1 MPGKL
6 QLQTVLNLPYDR
18 VTFVR
23 EVLSSIFDGRLTAY
37 SPAVVQSNFTAT
49 EQKLLQSVEHYAD
62 LTLDDGS
69 NLRCFE
75 IRLQP
80 QVRIEQSR
88 VGIQQYVRK
97 LLTAGQAVLVNFIT
111 TLANGQPDPAQPW
124 RLTLV
129 AKDTALIDGEIKDRP
144 THAKRYTY
152 LLGPGQACRT
162 AAERLVKLYEQS
174 TLDFAA
180 LVQTFEVEALS
191 KTFFK
196 EYKRHYEAVNTYLNG
211 SAFRASVFKSD
222 EKAIRDWSK
231 KLLGRVVFL
240 YFVQKKGWLGAS
252 STAYQD
258 GNTRYAVN
266 FLTDLFHQAGANDAF
281 YPTWLSTLFFETLN
295 YPRPNDDFT
304 MPDGSHVKVPFLNGG
319 LFDRDAPDQKDP
331 IPLPARLFHNDQ
343 NPDDPALRGFL
354 DFLNSYNFTVHEDSP
369 DDHYVAVDPEM
380 LGNIFENLL
389 EDNKDKGA
397 FYTPKAIVHYM
408 CQESLIEY
416 LHTALNL
423 PKHRADLA
431 DFVGTKLPNT
441 FVLANATAINNL
453 LDSVKICDPAIGSGA
468 FPMGLLQEIYQC
480 KLALPGNTNHAEIKL
495 NTIQNSI
502 YGVDIERGAVDIAR
516 LRFWLSLVV
525 DEERPR
531 SLPNLD
537 YKIVVGNSLVSKLD
551 NEVLTLDW
559 TLRGNIGAEQEIV
572 TLTKRLG
579 QKQRAFFT
587 ASGDKATAQRDI
599 RDLKIDLL
607 LAQINLDRAKLL
619 AKMPAASLFGVS
631 AKEQKLHLALQE
643 QLQGV
648 DATILKL
655 KTLRQDSTQTLP
667 YFDWRLD
674 FPEVLNPHVT
684 ENVGFDIV
692 VGNPPYVQIQK
703 LDEPTKAALENQK
716 YETYT
721 RMGDLYQLFYEI
733 GLNVLVPGGHLCYI
747 TSNKWMRTDYGK
759 VTRSYFATNFKTN
772 KVIDFGMA
780 QLFDSATTYTNIL
793 LASKQPPISKLTI
806 CRVANDYN
814 SRTSL
819 RDYIQANQVELE
831 HPGEGSWIAHK
842 KNEYELI
849 KRIENQGV
857 ALKKWDIQINYG
869 IKTGLN
875 NAFVIDTP
883 TRDRLVAED
892 PNSTDVLKPLLR
904 GEDIKAY
911 VPDWAGK
918 WLVYIPWHFP
928 FHEDSSIT
936 GVSRKAEEAFQ
947 KQYPAVFAH
956 LKCYKSELEARNKA
970 ETGIRYEWY
979 CLQRWGAN
987 YYKEF
992 SKPKIIYPNMTKYMP
1007 FVYDKG
1013 SFFTN
1018 QKCFIITGK
1027 DLGYLTAFLNSR
1039 LFRFAFK
1046 EYFPEL
1052 LGDTRELSKVFFE
1065 NVTIKPVSTE
1075 DSKFFDLLIEKIQC
1089 LKEQQKSTTDL
1100 EEEIETSL
1108 AEFYGLSTT
1117 DISAILYQ

>member
-6 QLQTVLNLPYDR
+6 HLQSVLNQPYDR

-23 EVLSSIFDGRLTAY
+23 EILSSIFGGRLTAY
-37 SPAVVQSNFTAT
+37 SPAMAQTNFTVT
-49 EQKLLQSVEHYAD
+49 EQKLIQSVDHYAD

-80 QVRIEQSR
+80 QIRIEQSR

-97 LLTAGQAVLVNFIT
+97 LLTAGQAVLVNFIA

-129 AKDTALIDGEIKDRP
+129 AKDTALIEGEIKDRP

-162 AAERLVKLYEQS
+162 AAERLVKLYEQ
-174 TLDFAA
+174 TRLDFAS

-211 SAFRASVFKSD
+211 SAFRASIFNND

-252 STAYQD
+252 STTYQD
-258 GNTRYAVN
+258 GNTRYTVN
-266 FLTDLFHQAGANDAF
+266 FLTDMFHQAGANDAF

-295 YPRPNDDFT
+295 CPRPNDDFT

-319 LFDRDAPDQKDP
+319 LFDRDVPDHNDP
-331 IPLPARLFHNDQ
+331 IPLPARLFHNEQ

-416 LHTALNL
+416 LHAALKV

-431 DFVGTKLPNT
+431 DFVNTKLANA
-441 FVLANATAINNL
+441 FVLANATAINSL

-495 NTIQNSI
+495 NIIQNSI

-551 NEVLTLDW
+551 NEILTLDW

-572 TLTKRLG
+572 NLTKQLG

-587 ASGDKATAQRDI
+587 ASDDKATAQRDI

-619 AKMPAASLFGVS
+619 AKMPATSLFGVS
-631 AKEQKLHLALQE
+631 AKDQKLHMTLQQ

-648 DATILKL
+648 DDTIRKL
-655 KTLRQDSTQTLP
+655 KTLRQDPTKSLP

-684 ENVGFDIV
+684 ENIGFDIV

-721 RMGDLYQLFYEI
+721 RMGDLYQLFYEL
-733 GLNVLVPGGHLCYI
+733 GLNVLVPGGHLCFI
-747 TSNKWMRTDYGK
+747 TSNKWMKAGYGQTLRK
-759 VTRSYFATNFKTN
+759 YLADKHNPLQLL
-772 KVIDFGMA
+772 DFGGV
-780 QLFDSATTYTNIL
+780 QVFDATVDTNIL
-793 LASKQPPISKLTI
+793 LVEKAPYSGKTQSVVFSRELKQMGNISDFVKQYSQSVPLSNPDAGWAILSSAET
-806 CRVANDYN
+806 
-814 SRTSL
+814 
-819 RDYIQANQVELE
+819 
-831 HPGEGSWIAHK
+831 
-842 KNEYELI
+842 
-849 KRIENQGV
+849 RIRRKIEEMGKP
-857 ALKKWDIQINYG
+857 LKEWDIQINYG
-869 IKTGLN
+869 IKTGFN
-875 NAFVIDTP
+875 DAFIVDGATKDELI
-883 TRDRLVAED
+883 RLDPKSAEIIR
-892 PNSTDVLKPLLR
+892 PILKGR
-904 GEDIKAY
+904 DIK
-911 VPDWAGK
+911 
-918 WLVYIPWHFP
+918 P
-928 FHEDSSIT
+928 FYAEFSDRWVIFTRRGIDIT
-936 GVSRKAEEAFQ
+936 T
-947 KQYPAVFAH
+947 YPAIH
-956 LKCYKSELEARNKA
+956 E
-970 ETGIRYEWY
+970 
-979 CLQRWGAN
+979 
-987 YYKEF
+987 
-992 SKPKIIYPNMTKYMP
+992 
-1007 FVYDKG
+1007 
-1013 SFFTN
+1013 
-1018 QKCFIITGK
+1018 
-1027 DLGYLTAFLNSR
+1027 YL
-1039 LFRFAFK
+1039 FAFK
-1046 EYFPEL
+1046 KRLEPKPDEF
-1052 LGDTRELSKVFFE
+1052 LGSWTGRKGGKYKWYE
-1065 NVTIKPVSTE
+1065 IQ
-1075 DSKFFDLLIEKIQC
+1075 DSVDYWRSFDQEKIVWLEISDVPKFCFDDKKFFIEATAFFLVGHHLHYLLCILNSKLSQWYLDKITASTGAGTNRWKKVYLEKIPVPEISYSENLQF
-1089 LKEQQKSTTDL
+1089 KELAQQIIATSSRGCSITHL
-1100 EEEIETSL
+1100 E
-1108 AEFYGLSTT
+1108 AEVNYLIFKKYGLT
-1117 DISAILYQ
+1117 DEEQFYLLK